1 MLPLSQQQSSAGRT
15 LPICIEQQFLIHH
28 FKGECVNNPTS
39 PLRPG
44 SYLERADKWAGWNWY
59 WAAGGVMIPLACEI
73 HLWGGTHQ
81 QHLWWLQTWQ
91 PWHIPLFIPHTKH
104 SHNFIIISGEILI
117 STCPSMLQF
126 PWQPPCCLHTA
137 VLTSPAPCAF
147 QVLTARGA
155 ASGALWCQ
163 SQSLSWLLC
172 KAWKSPLTEKK
183 LLPRPAS
190 PASSSIRAGKGTG
203 SSSLGLLSFRWVL
216 EISWVFVPKPTQL
229 LSWAS
234 QLLPPLAQLGQ
245 PRGMA
250 DCPKHSRNHPHSWYK
265 IHLLFS
271 HTPGSVWAW
280 QGQRRGSSASFFCYL
295 PNTATYSLTSH
306 PPPQYFCSS
315 FKRLYYLLNWA
326 AIQKK
331 ILRVFL
337 MHPSI
342 SSGSAL
348 LISQGLGHLKIINS
362 KDMIIIR

>member
-15 LPICIEQQFLIHH
+15 LPICTEQQFSIHH

-39 PLRPG
+39 PLPPG
-44 SYLERADKWAGWNWY
+44 SYLERADKWAGLNWY

-104 SHNFIIISGEILI
+104 SHTFIIISGEILI

-137 VLTSPAPCAF
+137 VLTSSAPCAF

-155 ASGALWCQ
+155 ASAALWCQ

-172 KAWKSPLTEKK
+172 KGWKSPLTERN
-183 LLPRPAS
+183 LPRPAS
-190 PASSSIRAGKGTG
+190 PASSSIRAAKGTG

-250 DCPKHSRNHPHSWYK
+250 DCPNTREIILTAGTKYTCSPLTHQEVSGLGKAREGDPQHPSSAICLTLPHTAWLPTHPHS
-265 IHLLFS
+265 
-271 HTPGSVWAW
+271 T
-280 QGQRRGSSASFFCYL
+280 SA
-295 PNTATYSLTSH
+295 
-306 PPPQYFCSS
+306 Q
-315 FKRLYYLLNWA
+315 
-326 AIQKK
+326 
-331 ILRVFL
+331 V
-337 MHPSI
+337 
-342 SSGSAL
+342 
-348 LISQGLGHLKIINS
+348 S
-362 KDMIIIR
+362 KDYIIC